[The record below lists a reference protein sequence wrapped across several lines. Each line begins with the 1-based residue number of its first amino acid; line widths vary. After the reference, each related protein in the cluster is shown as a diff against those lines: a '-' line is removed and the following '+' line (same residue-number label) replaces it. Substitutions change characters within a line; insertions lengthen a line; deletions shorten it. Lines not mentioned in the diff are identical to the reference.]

1 MNNKNE
7 QLWSKMR
14 VLIRSIAKNSDK
26 YDENYMKI
34 RFNSNDE
41 LPLNKTIEIRSMI
54 IIVRTSFHDNS

>member
-34 RFNSNDE
+34 KFNSNDE

>member
-14 VLIRSIAKNSDK
+14 VLIRSVAKNSDK

-34 RFNSNDE
+34 KFNSNDE

-54 IIVRTSFHDNS
+54 IVVRTSFHDNS

>member
-34 RFNSNDE
+34 KFNSNDE
-41 LPLNKTIEIRSMI
+41 LPLNKTIEIRIMI
-54 IIVRTSFHDNS
+54 IVVRTSFHDNS

>member
-1 MNNKNE
+1 MNNKND

-34 RFNSNDE
+34 KFNSNDE

-54 IIVRTSFHDNS
+54 IVVRTSFHDNS

>member
-34 RFNSNDE
+34 KFNSNDE

-54 IIVRTSFHDNS
+54 IVVRTSFHDNS

>member
-34 RFNSNDE
+34 KFNSNGE

-54 IIVRTSFHDNS
+54 IVVRTSFHDNS